1 MAIPTDGLVFYAPL
15 AEDKATAETGQTL
28 NYTGNFQLCSIQRRR
43 KNFSR

>member
-28 NYTGNFQLCSIQRRR
+28 NYTGNELHGKQYCF
-43 KNFSR
+43 